1 MTRSILLSAIASFFF
16 LGLNTLQAQTP
27 YLNYLYNTSPS
38 LTASRQLAQQ
48 VDGWFQ
54 EMDQA
59 AVEYKRKYPN
69 GNPQA
74 EARGMAFITGMQQAY
89 QIQEDA
95 SHERRKAQ
103 LRRRY
108 TDTYNNALAWR
119 NYYQSYGYYY
129 EAEKMQQVM
138 NAYDPKKIK

>member
-1 MTRSILLSAIASFFF
+1 MTRFILLTAICSFS
-16 LGLNTLQAQTP
+16 LGIATLQAQTP
-27 YLNYLYNTSPS
+27 YLNYLYNSSPS

-54 EMDQA
+54 DMDRA
-59 AVEYKRKYPN
+59 VVEYKRKNPN
-69 GNPQA
+69 GNPEA
-74 EARGMAFITGMQQAY
+74 EARGRAYLSGIQQAY

-95 SHERRKAQ
+95 SYERRKAE

-108 TDTYNNALAWR
+108 TDTYNNARAWR

-138 NAYDPKKIK
+138 NAYNPKQFK